1 MEYNLKIPKKVINT
15 LDMYNTMIKQLED
28 KSIKAFEDGDS
39 AEVIKLAY
47 QIEMLKKFYNDL
59 RCEHDPYYQKALHYR
74 PILSEAIKEDN
85 LEEALDIAKAFGQN
99 KSFIC
104 DMLGLNKGNLSSH
117 LKGKIPY
124 PMEHKHKIYD
134 YVRRILY

>member
-1 MEYNLKIPKKVINT
+1 MEYYLKMPKKVINT
-15 LDMYNTMIKQLED
+15 LDMYNTMIKELED
-28 KSIKAFEDGDS
+28 KSIIAFEDGDS

>member
-1 MEYNLKIPKKVINT
+1 MEYYLKIPKKVINT
-15 LDMYNTMIKQLED
+15 LDMYNTMIKELED

-124 PMEHKHKIYD
+124 SIEHKHKIYD

>member
-1 MEYNLKIPKKVINT
+1 MEYYLDIPRKVINT
-15 LDMYNTMIKQLED
+15 LDMYNKMIKELED
-28 KSIKAFEDGDS
+28 KSIIAFEDGDY

-74 PILSEAIKEDN
+74 PILAEAIKEDN
-85 LEEALDIAKAFGQN
+85 LEEALDIAKAFGHN

>member
-1 MEYNLKIPKKVINT
+1 MEYYLKIPKKVINT
-15 LDMYNTMIKQLED
+15 LDMYNTMIKELED

-117 LKGKIPY
+117 SKGKIPY

>member
-1 MEYNLKIPKKVINT
+1 MEYYLKIPKRVQNILN
-15 LDMYNTMIKQLED
+15 MYNTMIKELED
-28 KSIKAFEDGDS
+28 KFLIAFEDGDS

-47 QIEMLKKFYNDL
+47 ETEMLKRFYNDL

-74 PILSEAIKEDN
+74 PLLAEAIKEDN
-85 LEEALDIAKAFGQN
+85 LEEALTIAKAFGHT

>member
-1 MEYNLKIPKKVINT
+1 MEYYLKIPKKVINT
-15 LDMYNTMIKQLED
+15 LDMYNKMIKELED
-28 KSIKAFEDGDS
+28 KSIIAFEDGDY

>member
-1 MEYNLKIPKKVINT
+1 MEYYLKIPKKVINT
-15 LDMYNTMIKQLED
+15 LDMYNTMIKELED

-85 LEEALDIAKAFGQN
+85 LEEALDIAKVFGHN

-124 PMEHKHKIYD
+124 PMEHKHKIYN
-134 YVRRILY
+134 YVRRILL

>member
-1 MEYNLKIPKKVINT
+1 MEYYLKMPKKVINT
-15 LDMYNTMIKQLED
+15 LDMYNTMIKELED
-28 KSIKAFEDGDS
+28 KSIIAFEDGDS

-85 LEEALDIAKAFGQN
+85 LEKALEIAKIFGHN

-124 PMEHKHKIYD
+124 PTEHKHKIYD

>member
-1 MEYNLKIPKKVINT
+1 MEYYLKIPKKVITT
-15 LDMYNTMIKQLED
+15 LDMYNTMIKELED

>member
-1 MEYNLKIPKKVINT
+1 MEYYLKIPKKVITT
-15 LDMYNTMIKQLED
+15 LDMYNTMIKELED

-47 QIEMLKKFYNDL
+47 QTEMLKKFYNDL

-124 PMEHKHKIYD
+124 QWNINTKYMTM
-134 YVRRILY
+134 

>member
-1 MEYNLKIPKKVINT
+1 MEYYLEIPRKVINT
-15 LDMYNTMIKQLED
+15 LDMYNTMIKELED
-28 KSIKAFEDGDS
+28 KSIIAFEDGDS

>member
-1 MEYNLKIPKKVINT
+1 MEYYLKIPKKVINT
-15 LDMYNTMIKQLED
+15 LDMYNTMIKELED

-124 PMEHKHKIYD
+124 PMEHKLKIYD

>member
-1 MEYNLKIPKKVINT
+1 MEYYLKIPKKVINT
-15 LDMYNTMIKQLED
+15 LDMYNTMIKELED

-134 YVRRILY
+134 DVRRILY

>member
-1 MEYNLKIPKKVINT
+1 MEYYLKIPKKVINT
-15 LDMYNTMIKQLED
+15 LDMYNTMIKELED

-74 PILSEAIKEDN
+74 PRLSEAIKEDN

>member
-1 MEYNLKIPKKVINT
+1 MEYYLKIPKKVINT
-15 LDMYNTMIKQLED
+15 LDMYNTMIKELED

-104 DMLGLNKGNLSSH
+104 DMLGLNKGNLSRH

>member
-1 MEYNLKIPKKVINT
+1 MEYYLKIPKKVINT
-15 LDMYNTMIKQLED
+15 LDMYNTMIKELED
-28 KSIKAFEDGDS
+28 KSIIAFEDGDS

>member
-1 MEYNLKIPKKVINT
+1 MEYYLKIPKKVINT
-15 LDMYNTMIKQLED
+15 LDMYNTMIKELED

-104 DMLGLNKGNLSSH
+104 DRLGLNKGNLSSH

>member
-1 MEYNLKIPKKVINT
+1 MEYYLKIPKKVITT
-15 LDMYNTMIKQLED
+15 LDMYNTMIKELED

-47 QIEMLKKFYNDL
+47 QTEMLKKFYNDL

-74 PILSEAIKEDN
+74 PILSEVIKEDN

>member
-1 MEYNLKIPKKVINT
+1 MEYYLKMPKKIINT
-15 LDMYNTMIKQLED
+15 LDMYNTMIRKLED
-28 KSIKAFEDGDS
+28 DSVRAFEDGDFT
-39 AEVIKLAY
+39 EVIKIAY
-47 QIEMLKKFYNDL
+47 EIEMLKKFYNDL
-59 RCEHDPYYQKALHYR
+59 RCEYDPYYQKALHYR

-85 LEEALDIAKAFGQN
+85 LEEALEIAKAFGHT

-124 PMEHKHKIYD
+124 PMEHKYKIYD
-134 YVRRILY
+134 HVRRILY

>member
-1 MEYNLKIPKKVINT
+1 
-15 LDMYNTMIKQLED
+15 MIKELED

>member
-1 MEYNLKIPKKVINT
+1 MEYYLKIPKKVINT
-15 LDMYNTMIKQLED
+15 LDMYNTMIKELEG
-28 KSIKAFEDGDS
+28 KSIKAFEDGDY

-47 QIEMLKKFYNDL
+47 EIEMFKRFYNDL
-59 RCEHDPYYQKALHYR
+59 RCEHDPYYQKALYYR

-85 LEEALDIAKAFGQN
+85 LEEALDIAKAFGHN

-124 PMEHKHKIYD
+124 PIEHKHKIYD

>member
-1 MEYNLKIPKKVINT
+1 MEYYLKIPKRVQNILN
-15 LDMYNTMIKQLED
+15 MYNTMIKELED
-28 KSIKAFEDGDS
+28 KFLIAFEDGDS

-47 QIEMLKKFYNDL
+47 EIEMLKMFYNDL

-74 PILSEAIKEDN
+74 PLLAEAIKDDN
-85 LEEALDIAKAFGQN
+85 LEEVLEIAKVFGQN

>member
-1 MEYNLKIPKKVINT
+1 MEYYLKMSKRVIKT
-15 LDMYNTMIKQLED
+15 LDMYTTMIKELED
-28 KSIKAFEDGDS
+28 KYLIAFEDGDS
-39 AEVIKLAY
+39 AEVINLAY
-47 QIEMLKKFYNDL
+47 DIEMLKRFYNDL

-74 PILSEAIKEDN
+74 PLLAEAIKEDN
-85 LEEALDIAKAFGQN
+85 LEEALEIAKVFGHT

-104 DMLGLNKGNLSSH
+104 DILGLNKGNLSSY

>member
-1 MEYNLKIPKKVINT
+1 MEYYLEIPRKVINT
-15 LDMYNTMIKQLED
+15 LDMYNTMIKELED
-28 KSIKAFEDGDS
+28 KSIIAFEDGDS

-85 LEEALDIAKAFGQN
+85 LEEALNIAKIFGHN

-124 PMEHKHKIYD
+124 PIEHKHKIYN

>member
-1 MEYNLKIPKKVINT
+1 MEYYLKIPKKVINT
-15 LDMYNTMIKQLED
+15 LDMYNTMIKELED

-47 QIEMLKKFYNDL
+47 QIEMLKKFYNYL

>member
-1 MEYNLKIPKKVINT
+1 MEYYLKMPKKVINT
-15 LDMYNTMIKQLED
+15 LDMYNKMIKELED
-28 KSIKAFEDGDS
+28 KSIIAFEDGDS